1 MVCKKS
7 VFPQII
13 LITQITTCSPLPC
26 FFFFFSLLD
35 VSLHFLLVF
44 FFFLIGLVLRGGG
57 KDGVLG
63 FFCLLPLPGEFL
75 ACFLM
80 VKTTFFPLLFFPSF
94 LLVSFHLRFWFFSFV
109 QATERRYFLT
119 HLGIA
124 GGGLGQGVLHSVD
137 LYCLRSYTSTALLGS
152 LICTLAPK
160 IRALPPYLALSTE
173 STDPTSR
180 LPKEGGPNG
189 LP

>member
-1 MVCKKS
+1 M
-7 VFPQII
+7 
-13 LITQITTCSPLPC
+13 L
-26 FFFFFSLLD
+26 FFFLFSLRCKFTL
-35 VSLHFLLVF
+35 SFAF

-80 VKTTFFPLLFFPSF
+80 VKTTFSPSLFPFIPSCF
-94 LLVSFHLRFWFFSFV
+94 LPLEVLFFSFV

-160 IRALPPYLALSTE
+160 IRALLPYLALSTE